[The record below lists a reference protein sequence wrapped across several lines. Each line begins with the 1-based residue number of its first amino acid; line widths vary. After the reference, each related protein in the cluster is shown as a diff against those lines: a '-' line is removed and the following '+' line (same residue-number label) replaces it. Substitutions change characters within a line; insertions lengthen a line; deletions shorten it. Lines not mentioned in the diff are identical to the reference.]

1 MRRCAELE
9 WDQNEIIH
17 SRRIRGI
24 FVDLAGPYVKDVSPN
39 CKNLSSHLWPSP

>member
-9 WDQNEIIH
+9 RDQNEIIH